1 MRQITGRDGLRK
13 CLVTP
18 TRVVEKLKGL
28 WGRQVHG
35 CVEVE
40 VCGCG
45 LEFGREKLSAFGP
58 NLRSDSFTPMVYS
71 QTC

>member
-28 WGRQVHG
+28 PPPHY
-35 CVEVE
+35 
-40 VCGCG
+40 
-45 LEFGREKLSAFGP
+45 KDNGP
-58 NLRSDSFTPMVYS
+58 GVRSSRTVVPF
-71 QTC
+71 